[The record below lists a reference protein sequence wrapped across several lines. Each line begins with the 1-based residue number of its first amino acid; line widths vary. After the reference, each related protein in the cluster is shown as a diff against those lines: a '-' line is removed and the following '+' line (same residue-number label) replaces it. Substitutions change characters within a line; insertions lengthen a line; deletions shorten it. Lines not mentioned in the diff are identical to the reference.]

1 MKKLNEITIADLMPD
16 SISRDAEVSAT
27 SRAIDPQ
34 LKAISE
40 AVNKPLILASIDEL
54 SEGVLEHLAVQ
65 YDVTAWNSAWD
76 IDTKRAVLKTA
87 IADKR
92 KMGTR
97 GAVQRA
103 IEAVAPIATITE
115 WWQDTSGDMPPH
127 TFEIDLLQEGSAV
140 DAETQAS
147 VIAQVNEVKPVR
159 SHFTFSVGQMLGGN
173 VYFAG
178 VLRSIAYA
186 RVRSAGITIEQTNI
200 QAGVLATVRGMAIR
214 RFLAE
219 TEMGEMPEPEA
230 LIRGGLIAEDYDY
243 EIRDALDALALMVPG
258 GYAYQDGD
266 LLDMQWDFGGV
277 VEEYSPVV
285 SLPTVSSTGD
295 FGDNWVYANASF
307 AVQSISPDSG
317 SRAKYN
323 WRGYANDITY
333 DDSKSYAV
341 IQWQETDGARAGAI
355 EFSMEK
361 ASNYLFIKNI
371 SSQTLNFLKAHIAVC
386 SSNQATVINVYNS
399 LNVAYNAFKYSTN
412 GSDYYYVL
420 DGTQTDWT
428 DDLESIGYYLG
439 PTVTLYM
446 RSGNK
451 AIDDDFTNNTGV
463 SGGYHVY
470 ADSAVTTPYY
480 WDYTKR
486 YERGRYNSETGKW
499 TASSVQTQADMPLT
513 TGAAVYLTM
522 PVFADQIYFA
532 KNNSGSSYYTMTEL
546 TNYFRVYDD
555 AITVWVNQDHTDH
568 TVTGTQTYI
577 SDVDWDDSV
586 TYKVLYFLQVYG
598 VTTNPTGSS
607 VATYRLQ
614 YVSFENSGGKV
625 AVKLTLGN
633 ISIHIAKIV
642 FYAKKAST

>member
-76 IDTKRAVLKTA
+76 IDTKLAVLKTA

-103 IEAVAPIATITE
+103 IEAVAPITTITE

-147 VIAQVNEVKPVR
+147 VIAQVNEAKPVR

-200 QAGVLATVRGMAIR
+200 RAGVLATVRGMAIR
-214 RFLAE
+214 RFMAE

-230 LIRGGLIAEDYDY
+230 LIRGGLVAEDYDY

-266 LLDMQWDFGGV
+266 LLDMTWDFGGV
-277 VEEYSPVV
+277 VEDI
-285 SLPTVSSTGD
+285 T
-295 FGDNWVYANASF
+295 NNAVF
-307 AVQSISPDSG
+307 AVV
-317 SRAKYN
+317 N
-323 WRGYANDITY
+323 
-333 DDSKSYAV
+333 
-341 IQWQETDGARAGAI
+341 
-355 EFSMEK
+355 
-361 ASNYLFIKNI
+361 
-371 SSQTLNFLKAHIAVC
+371 
-386 SSNQATVINVYNS
+386 
-399 LNVAYNAFKYSTN
+399 STN
-412 GSDYYYVL
+412 GL
-420 DGTQTDWT
+420 
-428 DDLESIGYYLG
+428 
-439 PTVTLYM
+439 
-446 RSGNK
+446 
-451 AIDDDFTNNTGV
+451 AA
-463 SGGYHVY
+463 Y
-470 ADSAVTTPYY
+470 AMYA
-480 WDYTKR
+480 
-486 YERGRYNSETGKW
+486 YETFII
-499 TASSVQTQADMPLT
+499 VQ
-513 TGAAVYLTM
+513 
-522 PVFADQIYFA
+522 
-532 KNNSGSSYYTMTEL
+532 
-546 TNYFRVYDD
+546 
-555 AITVWVNQDHTDH
+555 QD
-568 TVTGTQTYI
+568 
-577 SDVDWDDSV
+577 
-586 TYKVLYFLQVYG
+586 
-598 VTTNPTGSS
+598 
-607 VATYRLQ
+607 
-614 YVSFENSGGKV
+614 
-625 AVKLTLGN
+625 
-633 ISIHIAKIV
+633 
-642 FYAKKAST
+642 